1 MIFIGIIGE
10 AILKEKFFRHHSN
23 DLLSSSK
30 KPIKNLF
37 FLDDLTRFENVILLI
52 VLLESD
58 S

>member
-1 MIFIGIIGE
+1 MIFIRIIGE

>member
-1 MIFIGIIGE
+1 MIFIRIIGE

-23 DLLSSSK
+23 DLLSSSN

-37 FLDDLTRFENVILLI
+37 FQDDLTRFENVILLI